1 MDSKLL
7 ATLIALVKKETGA
20 VSAQQQKRIEA
31 ALAQFKNKVP
41 VLETP
46 SFSLVKGDLVVRWPS
61 GLVQNLGNVIGP
73 QGLSIK
79 GDKGDKGDRGEKG
92 EKGVAGR
99 DGKDGQ
105 SIRGPKGER
114 GEQGPKGQ
122 DGSDGKDGRDGRDGK
137 DGKDGPQGPRGPQGL
152 KGDRGE
158 DGVDGL
164 DGEDGRGIDKIWVDE
179 DYHLKVR
186 YTDNFIQDAG
196 YVRGAQGVGG
206 SKQTYSLGGGG
217 GSTRLDKYVASA
229 AFDEGILTLTLS
241 DGSTVVAEGTA
252 GGSGSGQTN
261 QNTTRITTL
270 EQEVDA
276 LQTNDTTQDTRLD
289 DLEALAKNIRTT
301 TSADQ
306 AIAAGVLTILDYD
319 STQYT
324 TGTSDFT
331 VSADGRVTVLNA
343 GVYNI
348 TCGTVVEAQVG
359 ALDQYGLALTVNGD
373 VVAASG
379 SYATLAVGDALP
391 LSAATQVQLSAND
404 IVDARIQVDQV
415 VNGVGNG
422 LVRRLRVLFG
432 ATATQVNHLAI
443 TRVG

>member
-61 GLVQNLGNVIGP
+61 GLTQNLGNVIGP
-73 QGLSIK
+73 QGLSVK

-92 EKGVAGR
+92 EKGEQGVAGR

-114 GEQGPKGQ
+114 GEQGPKGR
-122 DGSDGKDGRDGRDGK
+122 DGSDGKDGRDGK
-137 DGKDGPQGPRGPQGL
+137 DGKDGPQGPRGLQGL

-158 DGVDGL
+158 DGVDGI

-186 YTDNFIQDAG
+186 YTDNFVQDAG

-217 GSTRLDKYVASA
+217 GSTRSDKYVSSA
-229 AFDEGILTLTLS
+229 AFDAGTLTLTLS

-252 GGSGSGQTN
+252 SDVGD
-261 QNTTRITTL
+261 RVTTL
-270 EQEVDA
+270 ETEVDT
-276 LQTNDTTQDTRLD
+276 LQTNDTTQDSRLD
-289 DLEALAKNIRTT
+289 DLEALTKSIRTT

-306 AIAAGVLTILDYD
+306 EIAAGVLTVLDYD
-319 STQYT
+319 TTEYT

-331 VSADGRVTVLNA
+331 VSADSRVTVLNA
-343 GVYNI
+343 GVYNL
-348 TCGTVVEAQVG
+348 TCGTVIEAQVG

-391 LSAATQVQLSAND
+391 LSASTQVQLSAND
-404 IVDARIQVDQV
+404 IVDARIQVDQA